1 MDNLTLR
8 TLFIVVALVLFIL
21 AALNTP
27 SSKVNLGW
35 AGAAFLTAAVWFIGR

>member
-1 MDNLTLR
+1 MDYVTLR
-8 TLFIVVALVLFIL
+8 TIFVVAALVLFVL

-35 AGAAFLTAAVWFIGR
+35 ADAAFLTAAVWFIGR